1 MEYHIEYLRP
11 PPSRLT
17 PVVAKTY
24 LPSRPV
30 GVDLNPDTG
39 LALEQDSNQ
48 HRRSTEPAPCNIL
61 GQVMWRSRF
70 AIWPGT

>member
-11 PPSRLT
+11 PPSSLT

-30 GVDLNPDTG
+30 GVDLNPDPG
-39 LALEQDSNQ
+39 LALELDSNQ
-48 HRRSTEPAPCNIL
+48 HRRSTEPAHATSWDL
-61 GQVMWRSRF
+61 VMWRSRF